1 MMIQRNGLRTFHT
14 LALLLALSLFGAM
27 TDAATAKR
35 RIIVDQDAWGPA
47 GSNLKSLLMLLY
59 APDVE
64 VLGFT
69 VSSGDGWRD
78 ENVASLLRLLEVV
91 GRTDVP
97 VYPGAVFPLVNSE
110 VRTRR
115 WEALYGPLVYKGAW
129 STGVAGKHPQTPF
142 EIPAFAQGLPHAQ
155 PAAQSAAQFMVD
167 MVRRYPGEVTIW
179 SGGPLTNVALAAR
192 LDPQFAAQAR
202 ELVFMGGSFLPE
214 PANNTFADEYR
225 QTPRQEFNMR
235 FDPEA
240 ASLVLHEPWRRITQ
254 IPVDPSTRTLWSK
267 DDDEEIARTGSELG
281 QYLKKYDQPLPMW
294 DEIAAGVWLDPSLIR
309 HRMTV
314 LVDIDTSFTA
324 GYGNTLSWP
333 QGKGPGLGE
342 RAVEVIT
349 DVDVP
354 GLMGQVKTLL
364 KAVR

>member
-1 MMIQRNGLRTFHT
+1 MRIQRGGLRAFHT
-14 LALLLALSLFGAM
+14 VALLVTLLLGSALA
-27 TDAATAKR
+27 DAASAKR
-35 RIIVDQDAWGPA
+35 KIIVDQDALGPA

-110 VRTRR
+110 ARTRR
-115 WEALYGPLVYKGAW
+115 WETIYGPLVYKGAW
-129 STGVAGKHPQTPF
+129 SAGVPGKHPQTPF
-142 EIPAFAQGLPHAQ
+142 EIPAFAQGLPHTR
-155 PAAQSAAQFMVD
+155 PASGSAAQFMVD
-167 MVRRYPGEVTIW
+167 MVRKYPGEVTIW

-202 ELVFMGGSFLPE
+202 ELVFMGGSFLPS
-214 PANNTFADEYR
+214 PADNAFADEYR

-254 IPVDPSTRTLWSK
+254 VPVDPSTRTLWTK
-267 DDDEEIARTGSELG
+267 ADDEDIARSGSELG
-281 QYLKKYDQPLPMW
+281 QYLKKYDQSLPMW

-309 HRMTV
+309 HQMTV

-342 RAVEVIT
+342 RGVDVVT

-354 GLMGQVKTLL
+354 GLMSQVKTLL
-364 KAVR
+364 KKGR